1 MFKTCKEQYERK
13 IAKGKLTKEYAEKQ
27 KRYVGTFLMSEQITQ
42 DEYSELMEL
51 LTI

>member
-27 KRYVGTFLMSEQITQ
+27 KRYVGKTCESFAPSA
-42 DEYSELMEL
+42 DME
-51 LTI
+51 